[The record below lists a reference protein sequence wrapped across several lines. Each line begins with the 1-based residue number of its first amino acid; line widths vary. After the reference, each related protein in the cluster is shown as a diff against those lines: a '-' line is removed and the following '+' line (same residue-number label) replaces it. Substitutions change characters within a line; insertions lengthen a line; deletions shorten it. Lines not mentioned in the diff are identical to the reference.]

1 MKKNIT
7 EQIGGSLNIETDR
20 HNPFKV
26 QHKPIKSYPQPPTS
40 YPHPPPSSPSS
51 YPRPHPSSNPS
62 PADIYKS
69 KSPYLQKDP
78 TATINLYPPQPP
90 PKPTGIK
97 LASSPYLP
105 FSISDLNPS
114 GFPKLYNPYGPE
126 LSGQYYNQGGEHA
139 IPIGFIKNYNIF
151 ADNIRDYQTKY
162 LPIIYEDSIPMR
174 GAKHELTTLSER
186 ILLYEYIKNNL
197 VSYEEGEEG
206 CLNHNG
212 GVNLLRQLKY
222 LSPHPV
228 NYNILYTNPLQG
240 LRKGIRIYR
249 SCYPI
254 TTDRANKTLCQKGGL
269 SLHIKFYNK
278 NYFEQELL
286 PKQSNDENKIS
297 DMTRELEFYRWI
309 RTNILL
315 KRVCPNFVM
324 IYTYNN
330 CMSCNEPFNELDK
343 SKIVRPMPSPF
354 TLNMK
359 PNEFLKSSSFPKLDK
374 QCLVVITEGT
384 DKNILEW
391 MSNKREYAFNKRTQT
406 NAGYYSSEVWYSV
419 YFQIFAALYT
429 LQKNNIYIKNFG
441 YDNIWIKHIPAVGY
455 WKYIINNVPYYVHN
469 HGWLV
474 LIDCSFKSNIVNI
487 ELPSIVSNSLFGD
500 SDTLTMK
507 ATSTNKIWSN
517 IINDDPFGRGLVN
530 ASVRLPPQNI
540 LKMIE
545 DASTFLN
552 DENNIDGLFLKSMSK
567 YLHNRIGT
575 SINHYEQK
583 TVDNTSAYIDIINY
597 NKGEL
602 VCYIDDI
609 QQKQQY
615 ALYLG
620 NNKLF
625 YKHDKP
631 VIPNISGS
639 EIKKLN
645 VSGDE
650 ISQQNVGMID
660 LSKQSLATYNLG

>member
-1 MKKNIT
+1 MRKNHNVIKQT
-7 EQIGGSLNIETDR
+7 GGSLNIETDPN
-20 HNPFKV
+20 NPFKV
-26 QHKPIKSYPQPPTS
+26 QQKPIKSYSPPVNNSNSPQS
-40 YPHPPPSSPSS
+40 YPYPRSSPQSI
-51 YPRPHPSSNPS
+51 S
-62 PADIYKS
+62 PADRYKS
-69 KSPYLQKDP
+69 KSPVLQKDP
-78 TATINLYPPQPP
+78 TATINLYPPSPP
-90 PKPTGIK
+90 QKPTGIK

-105 FSISDLNPS
+105 FSLSDLNPS

-126 LSGQYYNQGGEHA
+126 LNSQYYNPGGEHA

-151 ADNIRDYQTKY
+151 ADNIKDYQTKY

-212 GVNLLRQLKY
+212 GINLLRQLKY

-269 SLHIKFYNK
+269 SLHIRFYNK
-278 NYFEQELL
+278 SYFDIELL
-286 PKQSNDENKIS
+286 PKQSPDINKMS
-297 DMTRELEFYRWI
+297 DMKRELEFYRWI
-309 RTNILL
+309 RANILL
-315 KRVCPNFVM
+315 KKVCPNFIM

-330 CMSCNEPFNELDK
+330 CLSCNEPFNELDK

-354 TLNMK
+354 TQNMK
-359 PNEFLKSSSFPKLDK
+359 PKEFLKSTILPKLDK
-374 QCLVVITEGT
+374 QCLVVITEGANM
-384 DKNILEW
+384 NILEW
-391 MSNKREYAFNKRTQT
+391 MTNTREYAFNKKTQK
-406 NAGYYSSEVWYSV
+406 NIGYYPANVWYSI

-429 LQKNNIYIKNFG
+429 LHKNNIYIKNFG
-441 YDNIWIKHIPAVGY
+441 YDNIWIKQIPKVGY
-455 WKYIINNVPYYVHN
+455 WKYIINNIPYYVHN

-474 LIDCSFKSNIVNI
+474 LIDCSFKSNIADI
-487 ELPSIVSNSLFGD
+487 KLPSIISNSLFGEDD
-500 SDTLTMK
+500 SNIKNVPSIKEMWK
-507 ATSTNKIWSN
+507 Q

-530 ASVRLPPQNI
+530 ASVRLPPKEILNIIKKASDFLQN
-540 LKMIE
+540 
-545 DASTFLN
+545 D
-552 DENNIDGLFLKSMSK
+552 NNIDDIFLECMNI
-567 YLHNRIGT
+567 YLHNRIST
-575 SINHYEQK
+575 SFNHYEQK
-583 TVDNTSAYIDIINY
+583 TVDNNSEYIDLINY

-602 VCYIDDI
+602 VCYINDL
-609 QQKQQY
+609 QQKQQF

-625 YKHDKP
+625 FNGNI
-631 VIPNISGS
+631 IPNISGS
-639 EIKKLN
+639 EIKKLS

-650 ISQQNVGMID
+650 IHQKNVGMID
-660 LSKQSLATYNLG
+660 LSRPPLATYNLD